1 MFFYS
6 IAIMYVNNAIAEIK
20 KNPSVDREPS
30 ILEHLLK
37 VNEDYAIVVV
47 LDILTAGVDTVSNI
61 QCSKM

>member
-1 MFFYS
+1 
-6 IAIMYVNNAIAEIK
+6 MYVNNAIAEIK
-20 KNPSVDREPS
+20 KHPSADREPS

-61 QCSKM
+61 QCAKM